1 MKGNIKKRSIRYS
14 KQRNFMRKSKMDALK
29 GALEKEADKI
39 EKNPEHG
46 KERFFQIKTE
56 IDEYEKEKC
65 EGAKVKVEYSMLW
78 MEKDVQ
84 NSF

>member
-14 KQRNFMRKSKMDALK
+14 KQMNFMRKSKMDALK

-56 IDEYEKEKC
+56 IDEYEKE
-65 EGAKVKVEYSMLW
+65 GAKVKVEYSMQW